1 MRLCVSLYID
11 TILSP
16 GAIICQKL
24 LSKIKT
30 HDFKSVSRSR
40 VQTQSN
46 FISHTQL
53 GLNARKLGQMCGY
66 ANEKARVE
74 RLHSSVAGSL
84 LTLCPTDEN

>member
-1 MRLCVSLYID
+1 VYIYTICSL
-11 TILSP
+11 

-24 LSKIKT
+24 LSKTKT

-66 ANEKARVE
+66 MQMKRREW
-74 RLHSSVAGSL
+74 SVYTAA
-84 LTLCPTDEN
+84 